1 MLNNNYYQRTADKIS
16 CDLIIIK
23 LNKYKMNKEKLID
36 SIIELACELDRGD
49 IKLDELVNK
58 AYALVKKDRA
68 EQLILSGVG
77 SSLPDLA
84 ECNQASLDYATKKN
98 NPDFFLIK
106 QTFKDGVN
114 WALNYVTRPK

>member
-1 MLNNNYYQRTADKIS
+1 MKTEDIIYRVNRGYTMSIYGSSQAIHEEMLKDITFLLENNK
-16 CDLIIIK
+16 
-23 LNKYKMNKEKLID
+23 
-36 SIIELACELDRGD
+36 
-49 IKLDELVNK
+49 
-58 AYALVKKDRA
+58 
-68 EQLILSGVG
+68 QLILSGVG